1 MNAPIQIRRDDVVQ
15 DIRELAALTD
25 KPITE
30 AVAGAVR
37 AELIRAR
44 AKGGIE
50 ARRQAVAEIVRQF
63 REAPV
68 VGPLLT
74 DADFY
79 DEDGM
84 PK

>member
-15 DIRELAALTD
+15 DIRELAALTEQ
-25 KPITE
+25 PITE

-37 AELIRAR
+37 AELARAR
-44 AKGGIE
+44 AKSGIE

-68 VGPLLT
+68 VGPMLT
-74 DADFY
+74 DADLY